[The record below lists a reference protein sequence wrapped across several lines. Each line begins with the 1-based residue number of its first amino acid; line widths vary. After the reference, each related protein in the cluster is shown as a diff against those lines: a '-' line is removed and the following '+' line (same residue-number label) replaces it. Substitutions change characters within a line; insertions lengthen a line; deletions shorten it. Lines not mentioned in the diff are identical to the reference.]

1 MKYISDRQPTTT
13 DNNRQQPTT
22 TDNRPKM
29 RDLFN
34 NYNTGLRE
42 WTYHRKQFDE
52 RSFHATFD
60 TVLPNE
66 YLHAGAAA
74 FLAVTHIDVLR
85 FSVPMNGGHPDLRR
99 DVLFIEIPNSQYWKM
114 FSFMHTR
121 NTDVDGAFDDNNAHS
136 GALCEY
142 DILDLIEPSNESHQR
157 ALIETWFDIDNWFE
171 TLRAYA
177 LENAGEIED
186 VINGRA
192 PEPLNAAADVF
203 IPELIPMHLQMHQH
217 HQHHQHQP
225 AAIAAWNVRDLI

>member
-1 MKYISDRQPTTT
+1 
-13 DNNRQQPTT
+13 
-22 TDNRPKM
+22 M
-29 RDLFN
+29 RDVFN
-34 NYNTGLRE
+34 SYDTGLRE
-42 WTYHRKQFDE
+42 WTYARRRFDE
-52 RSFHATFD
+52 PGFHTTFD

-85 FSVPMNGGHPDLRR
+85 FSVPMNGAHPYLRR
-99 DVLFIEIPNSQYWKM
+99 DVLFIEIPNSQYCKM

-121 NTDVDGAFDDNNAHS
+121 NTDVDGAFDDNAYS

-157 ALIETWFDIDNWFE
+157 ALIDTWFDIDNWFE
-171 TLRAYA
+171 ILRTYA

-217 HQHHQHQP
+217 QP
-225 AAIAAWNVRDLI
+225 AAVAFWDVRDLI